1 MDTVIK
7 IENAEKRF
15 GKKEVLKGVS
25 LDVPAGSVVGLLG
38 KNGAGKT
45 TLMKCA
51 LGLLKLQAGRI
62 TVLGEN
68 AWDLSEQAKARI
80 GYVAQQ
86 SMFYYWMKVGD
97 VVDYTASFYPDW
109 DVAMVQKMVK
119 DWELNLKDSA
129 MRLSEGQKQRL
140 AIVLALGHR
149 PDLLVLDE
157 PVASLDPVGR
167 RQFLKTILEAVA
179 DKECTV
185 LFSSHITSDLERI
198 ADRVA
203 ILNDG
208 KVIFTGETDGLKDSV
223 KLLKVT
229 CNGSRPAQWDAPGVL
244 RVKSVDDRAFVYI
257 NDYSDELRREL
268 EPRWNASIEVADLN
282 LEDIF
287 VEMTQ

>member
-7 IENAEKRF
+7 IENVEKRF
-15 GKKEVLKGVS
+15 GKKQVLKGLS

-38 KNGAGKT
+38 KNGCGKT

-51 LGLLKLQAGRI
+51 LGLLKPQAGKI
-62 TVLGEN
+62 TVFGED
-68 AWDLSEQAKARI
+68 AWDLSETVKARI
-80 GYVAQQ
+80 GYVAQV
-86 SMFYYWMKVGD
+86 STYYYWMKVGD
-97 VVDYTASFYPDW
+97 VVDYTASFYPNW
-109 DVAMVQKMVK
+109 DTSLTQKMIK
-119 DWELNLKDSA
+119 DWELNPNDSA

-140 AIVLALGHR
+140 AIVLALGHQ
-149 PDLLVLDE
+149 PDLLILDE
-157 PVASLDPVGR
+157 PVASLDPIGR

-229 CNGSRPAQWDAPGVL
+229 CRGSRPAQWEAPGVL
-244 RVKSVDDRAFVYI
+244 RVKSVEDRAFVYI
-257 NDYSDELRREL
+257 NGYSEDLRQQL
-268 EPRWNASIEVADLN
+268 EQRWNATIEVADLN